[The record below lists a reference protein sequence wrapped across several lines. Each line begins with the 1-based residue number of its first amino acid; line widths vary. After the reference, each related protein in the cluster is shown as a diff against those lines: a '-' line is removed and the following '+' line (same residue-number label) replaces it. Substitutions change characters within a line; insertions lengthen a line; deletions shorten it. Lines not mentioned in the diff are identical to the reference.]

1 MALLGALFAALLL
14 SAGCDKDSKGS
25 ADADPGD
32 TASDPTGDT
41 ASDPTGDTA
50 SDPTGDTASDDPGDT
65 ETDDPGDTASD
76 DPGDTETDDPGD
88 TETDD
93 PGDTETPPP
102 GCASDADCTEPGLG
116 LCIVATGECV
126 MCAEDEDCPGPDV
139 CNDNTCEARCDAQ
152 GTPVLIGQ
160 NYQSMGGRND
170 PLIYHGGFEIGD
182 AMADLSIGFLPN
194 VIAPGM
200 VDLATTTEHY
210 FMLHVQSGMQI
221 MNYLLVSGTMEV
233 TEIDVTYGAP
243 FHAWFRNVVLLLDDM
258 VSTLCINDFEIA
270 AFLNNPDL
278 CFDDDDCDSSAP
290 VCGPGGF
297 CAPVADWICAPFWYD
312 NGLCECGCGARD
324 IDCAD
329 DTVGSCEY
337 HGCSMFSYPNADEN
351 WRCEPLATPPNW
363 TCPPHMYGDDY
374 CDCGCG
380 VRDIDCA
387 GPEASHCYQNDCPS
401 GTAPVDDENWRCTMA
416 NPDCSVD
423 ADCEGHA
430 NGAFCDVDT
439 GRCVACLA
447 DGDCLDGESC
457 APKTKF
463 CLSDAWTCPANRYGD
478 GQCDCGCGA
487 LDYDCAGPENFQC
500 DNIFCTLG
508 KLPDADENWRCEYL
522 SVPTDWTCP
531 ANRYGDG
538 QCDCGC
544 GALDYDCAGP
554 EASQCDQD
562 DCPSGTA
569 PVDGENWRCYMASP
583 DCSVDDDCVG
593 HARGAFCDLSVGGRC
608 VACLEDDHCVGSEM
622 ACVDNVCK
630 NAGWTCNDSWYGDG
644 ECDCG
649 CGALDVDCA
658 GPESSYCRYVDVCTN
673 QGLTVDPNENW
684 LCVPLPPVP
693 AEWTC
698 DPDWYGD
705 GFCDCGCGALDYG
718 CAGPYATD
726 CEWSDACTNQGLVP
740 HPDENWLCVPLPPVP
755 AEWTCSDY
763 WYGDGDCDCGCGAL
777 DYDCAGPGANYCRGN
792 MCASGTVPHPDENW
806 LCIVP

>member
-1 MALLGALFAALLL
+1 MAKRMALLGALFAALLL

-41 ASDPTGDTA
+41 ASD
-50 SDPTGDTASDDPGDT
+50 
-65 ETDDPGDTASD
+65 DPGDTASD

-93 PGDTETPPP
+93 PGDTETAPP

-126 MCAEDEDCPGPDV
+126 MCAEDEDCPGRVDV

-170 PLIYHGGFEIGD
+170 PLIYHGEFEIGD
-182 AMADLSIGFLPN
+182 AMADLIIGFLPN

-297 CAPVADWICAPFWYD
+297 CAPVAEWTCDPARYD

-380 VRDIDCA
+380 VQDIDCA
-387 GPEASHCYQNDCPS
+387 GPEASHCDQNDCPI
-401 GTAPVDDENWRCTMA
+401 GTAPVGDENWRCYMA
-416 NPDCSVD
+416 NPECSVD

-457 APKTKF
+457 APKTNI
-463 CLSDAWTCPANRYGD
+463 CLSDAWTCPTDRYGD

-508 KLPDADENWRCEYL
+508 KLPDATQNWRCEYL
-522 SVPTDWTCP
+522 YVPAEWNCSSFL
-531 ANRYGDG
+531 YGDG
-538 QCDCGC
+538 DCDCGC

-554 EASQCDQD
+554 EASHCDQN

-630 NAGWTCNDSWYGDG
+630 IAGWTCNDSWYGDDD
-644 ECDCG
+644 CDCG
-649 CGALDVDCA
+649 CGALDIDCGGA
-658 GPESSYCRYVDVCTN
+658 ENSHCQWINCDDGNVPHPD
-673 QGLTVDPNENW
+673 ENW
-684 LCVPLPPVP
+684 RCVPAPPTP

-705 GFCDCGCGALDYG
+705 GWCDCGCGVIDYD
-718 CAGPYATD
+718 CAGPESSYCRYT
-726 CEWSDACTNQGLVP
+726 SACIDQGLVVD
-740 HPDENWLCVPLPPVP
+740 PDENWRCVPAPPAP
-755 AEWTCSDY
+755 AEWTCDSY
-763 WYGDGDCDCGCGAL
+763 WYRDGACDCGCGAL
-777 DYDCAGPGANYCRGN
+777 DYDCAGPEASYCN
-792 MCASGTVPHPDENW
+792 WSECPTGTNPHPDENW
-806 LCIVP
+806 RCIAP